1 VEQLS
6 SDEEQE
12 KLLMATI
19 NHKVMNRY
27 PLSLTYRQIF
37 VKQLIQLLEKNN
49 LTISE
54 SLAINYSR
62 LITDCDHNNSNCDQN
77 FNYLSYILSDGQ
89 IISLRE
95 SNYLVIN
102 GTTGLK
108 SWTAAKHLAHWVS
121 NNKQLVENK
130 SILELGSGIGL
141 TGIVILKTC
150 SPNSFTFSDHN
161 SMVFEILEHNLLI
174 NNVNQK
180 SNIYAI
186 DWEDSN
192 CLDHYLIDNNPDVI
206 IAADVVFDPLIT
218 SYLCTVLNK
227 LLNEKN
233 RNRVCYIGC
242 TQRNN
247 ETIEHFRK
255 LIVDKYNLKFEDI
268 CSSDNNNDLSSFYY
282 DSLNTKSYI
291 LKISLQT

>member
-1 VEQLS
+1 MEQLS

-19 NHKVMNRY
+19 NHKVMNKY

-37 VKQLIQLLEKNN
+37 VKQMIGLLEKNN

-108 SWTAAKHLAHWVS
+108 SWTAAKHLAHWVT
-121 NNKQLVENK
+121 NNKQLVQNK

-141 TGIVILKTC
+141 TGIVILKTS

-174 NNVNQK
+174 NNVKHK

-218 SYLCTVLNK
+218 NYLCRVLNK

-255 LIVDKYNLKFEDI
+255 LIVDKYNLNFEDI

-282 DSLNTKSYI
+282 DSLNTKSSI
-291 LKISLQT
+291 FKISLQT